1 MTAYDETAAARPR
14 GGRMPRRERRVQL
27 LESALEVFVAQ
38 GYHAAAMDD
47 IAERAGVS
55 KPVLYQHFP
64 GKLDLYLALLDASC
78 DTIID
83 GCREALAST
92 TDNKDRVAAT
102 MKVFYSYVA
111 SEEGA
116 FRLVFESDLTSEP
129 DVRAMCEMD
138 SLVFGDDDAEATA
151 QALLRRLDLDDGME
165 LWVAETDGVIVS
177 AGRLEPVAD
186 TEFAGLWGG
195 ATLPQWRRRGVYRAL
210 TAVRARSALAL
221 GKALVHSDSTAFSR
235 PILERSGLVA
245 VSTTTPYRW
254 SRDR

>member
-1 MTAYDETAAARPR
+1 MTAGSPDTTSDGAYPRPR
-14 GGRMPRRERRVQL
+14 GGRMPRRERRAQL

-78 DTIID
+78 DLIID
-83 GCREALAST
+83 NCRAALAST

-102 MKVFYSYVA
+102 MQVFYSYVA

-129 DVRAMCEMD
+129 DVRERVDRVTVECASMIAD
-138 SLVFGDDDAEATA
+138 VIRTDTGLPDEAVGA
-151 QALLRRLDLDDGME
+151 AGGLAGGNGAGLRAVLAGGRRRHPPGRRRGPDRRPGVARHPRL
-165 LWVAETDGVIVS
+165 S
-177 AGRLEPVAD
+177 AGR
-186 TEFAGLWGG
+186 
-195 ATLPQWRRRGVYRAL
+195 
-210 TAVRARSALAL
+210 
-221 GKALVHSDSTAFSR
+221 R
-235 PILERSGLVA
+235 PPG
-245 VSTTTPYRW
+245 P
-254 SRDR
+254 

>member
-1 MTAYDETAAARPR
+1 MTAGSPDTTSDGAFPRPR
-14 GGRMPRRERRVQL
+14 GGRMPRRERRAQL

-83 GCREALAST
+83 NCREALAST

-111 SEEGA
+111 SKEGA

-129 DVRAMCEMD
+129 DVRERVDRVTVECAALIADVIRSDTGLPDEASELLAV
-138 SLVFGDDDAEATA
+138 SLVGMAQVSARFWLAGGGGISQDDAA
-151 QALLRRLDLDDGME
+151 AL
-165 LWVAETDGVIVS
+165 I
-177 AGRLEPVAD
+177 
-186 TEFAGLWGG
+186 AGL
-195 ATLPQWRRRGVYRAL
+195 AWRGIRGYPMTDDHADDQ
-210 TAVRARSALAL
+210 T
-221 GKALVHSDSTAFSR
+221 GDQ
-235 PILERSGLVA
+235 
-245 VSTTTPYRW
+245 
-254 SRDR
+254 

>member
-1 MTAYDETAAARPR
+1 MTAGSTDTTADGSPPRPR

-129 DVRAMCEMD
+129 DVRERVDRVTIECASMIADVIRTDTGLPDEASELLAV
-138 SLVFGDDDAEATA
+138 SLVGMAQVSARFWLAGGGGISQDDAA
-151 QALLRRLDLDDGME
+151 AL
-165 LWVAETDGVIVS
+165 I
-177 AGRLEPVAD
+177 
-186 TEFAGLWGG
+186 AGL
-195 ATLPQWRRRGVYRAL
+195 AWRGIRGYPM
-210 TAVRARSALAL
+210 TDD
-221 GKALVHSDSTAFSR
+221 H
-235 PILERSGLVA
+235 
-245 VSTTTPYRW
+245 
-254 SRDR
+254 